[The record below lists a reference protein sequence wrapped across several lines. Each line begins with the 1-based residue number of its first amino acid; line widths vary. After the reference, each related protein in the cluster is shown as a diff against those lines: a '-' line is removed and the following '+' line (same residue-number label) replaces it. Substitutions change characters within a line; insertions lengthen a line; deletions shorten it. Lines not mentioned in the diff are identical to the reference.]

1 MRKIWGDG
9 NMIVKQLIEQLIEY
23 PLDMVVQIE
32 LYNGHS
38 PLRSSIA
45 DTYRD
50 NMRDEYDKPINGQ
63 CVLIYGDDI

>member
-1 MRKIWGDG
+1 M
-9 NMIVKQLIEQLIEY
+9 EY

-32 LYNGHS
+32 LYNGHN

-50 NMRDEYDKPINGQ
+50 NMLDEYHKTTNRQ

>member
-1 MRKIWGDG
+1 MT
-9 NMIVKQLIEQLIEY
+9 VHQLISQLFEY

-32 LYNGHS
+32 FYNGHN
-38 PLRSSIA
+38 PIRSSIA

-50 NMRDEYDKPINGQ
+50 NMRDEYDKVTNSQ

>member
-1 MRKIWGDG
+1 MT
-9 NMIVKQLIEQLIEY
+9 VKQLIGQLIEY

-32 LYNGHS
+32 LYNGHN
-38 PLRSSIA
+38 PIRSSIA

-50 NMRDEYDKPINGQ
+50 NMRDEYDKVTNRQ

>member
-1 MRKIWGDG
+1 
-9 NMIVKQLIEQLIEY
+9 MIVKQLIEQLIEY
-23 PLDMVVQIE
+23 PLDIVVQVEI
-32 LYNGHS
+32 YNNNN

-50 NMRDEYDKPINGQ
+50 NMRDEYDKPINKQ

>member
-1 MRKIWGDG
+1 MT
-9 NMIVKQLIEQLIEY
+9 VHQLISQLLEY

-32 LYNGHS
+32 LYNGYNS
-38 PLRSSIA
+38 IRSSIA

-50 NMRDEYDKPINGQ
+50 NMRDEYDKVTNSQ

>member
-1 MRKIWGDG
+1 M
-9 NMIVKQLIEQLIEY
+9 EY
-23 PLDMVVQIE
+23 PLDMVVQVEI
-32 LYNGHS
+32 YNDHN

-50 NMRDEYDKPINGQ
+50 NMCDDYNETENKQ

>member
-1 MRKIWGDG
+1 MT
-9 NMIVKQLIEQLIEY
+9 VKQLIEQLIEY
-23 PLDMVVQIE
+23 PLDMVVQVEI
-32 LYNGHS
+32 YNNNN

-50 NMRDEYDKPINGQ
+50 NMRDEYDKVTNSQ